1 MDNRELSRW
10 ILAGVSL
17 ALTLAIIGGGY
28 ALLSQETPGTTV
40 QILPPDPTTT
50 ALPSQTPAPLEVYVV
65 GAVQN
70 PEARLSL
77 SPGSRVEDAIEA
89 AGGPLETAN
98 LAAVNLAQSLQDGD
112 MIFVPSVEDTDATE
126 SATQDIITPTPNAPR
141 IVNVNTAT
149 QDELETLP
157 GIGASRAQDII
168 AFRQANGPFQTV
180 DDLDLVP
187 GIGPATIDG
196 FRDRVT
202 VGE

>member
-28 ALLSQETPGTTV
+28 ALLSQEAPSTTV
-40 QILPPDPTTT
+40 QILPPDPTPT
-50 ALPSQTPAPLEVYVV
+50 ALPSQTPAPLEIYVV

-89 AGGPLETAN
+89 AGGPLDTAN

-112 MIFVPSVEDTDATE
+112 MIFVPSVAHETDTE
-126 SATQDIITPTPNAPR
+126 STAQNTITPTPNVPR
-141 IVNVNTAT
+141 TVNINTAT
-149 QDELETLP
+149 QAELESLP
-157 GIGASRAQDII
+157 GIGTSRAQDII
-168 AFRQANGPFQTV
+168 AFREANGLFQTV

-202 VGE
+202 VGD